1 MSITETKIEMKCLRA
16 LNAKKNTPLEI
27 KNKKMSFH
35 NNECFIYNWIE
46 DMIDYEHYKYTNNQA
61 KKNNNA

>member
-35 NNECFIYNWIE
+35 NNECFIYDCIE
-46 DMIDYEHYKYTNNQA
+46 EIINDAHWYNTYNRIQ
-61 KKNNNA
+61 KKQ